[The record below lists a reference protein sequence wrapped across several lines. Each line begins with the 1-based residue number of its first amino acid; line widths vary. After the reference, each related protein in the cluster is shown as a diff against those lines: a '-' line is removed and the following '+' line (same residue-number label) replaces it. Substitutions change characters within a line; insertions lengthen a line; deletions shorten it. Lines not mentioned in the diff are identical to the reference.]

1 MSESPTK
8 TLPRY
13 LLLLA
18 GILVLAAAV
27 FVGILANSNGS
38 AALGV
43 LSVVLFA
50 ISILSFTFSVSTTL
64 SGYPT
69 FVAGI
74 LALVLAGWM
83 VYLARSNSN
92 TALGILSADLFIIAI
107 LIFRGLFV
115 VNPNDAKV
123 MVLFGSYAGTVRQ
136 SGFFWANPFLVK
148 KKLSLRARN
157 LNGQKLKVN
166 DKMGNP
172 IEIAAVVVWKVDDTF
187 KAAFEVDDYE
197 QYVIIQSEAAVRHL
211 TQLYPYDSFE
221 DEAQEEGLTLRS
233 SAEQVNKLLEA
244 ELQERL
250 NRSGVKVMEARLSH
264 LAYAP
269 EIAEAML
276 RRQQATAVVAAR
288 TKIVQGAVSM
298 VEMALNQLSE
308 RHLVELDEERRAAMI
323 SNLLVVLCSESAA
336 SPVINAG
343 TLYQ

>member
-1 MSESPTK
+1 MPEIPIK

-13 LLLLA
+13 LMLTA
-18 GILVLAAAV
+18 GILVLAAAIWV
-27 FVGILANSNGS
+27 AYLANSNS
-38 AALGV
+38 HTALGV
-43 LSVVLFA
+43 LSAVLFI
-50 ISILSFTFSVSTTL
+50 ISMLSFVFSISTTL

-69 FVAGI
+69 LVAGI
-74 LALVLAGWM
+74 LALVLAAWM
-83 VYLARSNSN
+83 VYLARSNNN
-92 TALGILSADLFIIAI
+92 TALGILSADLFIISI
-107 LIFRGLFV
+107 LIFRGLFI

-136 SGFFWANPFLVK
+136 SGFFWANPFLIK
-148 KKLSLRARN
+148 RNLSLRARN

-172 IEIAAVVVWKVDDTF
+172 IEIATVVVWKVDDTF

-197 QYVIIQSEAAVRHL
+197 QYVVIQSEAAVRHL
-211 TQLYPYDSFE
+211 TQSYPYDSFE
-221 DEAQEEGLTLRS
+221 DEEQEEGLTLRS

-250 NRSGVKVMEARLSH
+250 NRAGVKVIEARLSH

>member
-13 LLLLA
+13 LMLLA
-18 GILVLAAAV
+18 GVLVLAAAIWV
-27 FVGILANSNGS
+27 AYLAGSNGHT
-38 AALGV
+38 ALGV
-43 LSVVLFA
+43 LSAVLFI
-50 ISILSFTFSVSTTL
+50 ISMLSFVFSISTTL

-69 FVAGI
+69 LVAGI
-74 LALVLAGWM
+74 LALVLAAWM

-92 TALGILSADLFIIAI
+92 TALGILSADLFIISI
-107 LIFRGLFV
+107 LIFRGLFI

-148 KKLSLRARN
+148 RKLSLRARN

-172 IEIAAVVVWKVDDTF
+172 IEIATVVVWKVDDTF

-197 QYVIIQSEAAVRHL
+197 QYVVIQSEAAVRHL
-211 TQLYPYDSFE
+211 TQSYPYDSFE
-221 DEAQEEGLTLRS
+221 DEEQEEGLTLRS

-250 NRSGVKVMEARLSH
+250 NRAGVKVMEARLSH